1 VTFVCIILATSKAS
15 CKDLNGADPAL
26 LMNRIRRT
34 IDDAEV
40 SRYNHEGLDE
50 EKLAK
55 KVAESLL
62 TDKQQTLETPQDLN
76 NGRLKRSTH
85 SGYVRFGKRLSPSIE
100 EGHYNAD
107 SLDYDDVGGAD
118 DSEESFVQR
127 QQRAPKSSFVRF
139 GKRAPDGL
147 SYSGCVAYTLAR
159 ARNRSD
165 LLRMLVENGCVKDK
179 RLLHYAKK
187 DGYIRFGK

>member
-1 VTFVCIILATSKAS
+1 M
-15 CKDLNGADPAL
+15 NGADPAL
-26 LMNRIRRT
+26 LVNRIRRT

-62 TDKQQTLETPQDLN
+62 TDNQQTLETPQDLN

-100 EGHYNAD
+100 AGNYNAD
-107 SLDYDDVGGAD
+107 
-118 DSEESFVQR
+118 R
-127 QQRAPKSSFVRF
+127 
-139 GKRAPDGL
+139 
-147 SYSGCVAYTLAR
+147 
-159 ARNRSD
+159 
-165 LLRMLVENGCVKDK
+165 
-179 RLLHYAKK
+179 
-187 DGYIRFGK
+187 